1 MTHLEPDALEFD
13 PSGHPYSHRYG
24 DVYASRDGALG
35 QARHVF
41 LAGNDLPQRWADRRQ
56 FVILETGFGL
66 GTNFLA
72 TWQAWRNDP
81 RRPQRLHF
89 VSVELHPV
97 RSQDLQL
104 PEPLQGDALQDLRAQ
119 LATQWPMR
127 VAGMHRIEFDDGHV
141 VLTLALGDALEL
153 LSQLQLGADAF
164 YLDGFA
170 PDRNPRMWDPRLFR
184 ALARLAR
191 TGSTAATYTCA
202 RSVREALADNGFVVQ
217 RRPGYAG
224 KREMLSARF
233 APRWKMRRLEPR
245 APYEGERHAIV
256 VGAGLAGCS
265 TTYALRR
272 RGWRVTLLEREHGPA
287 SQASGLPAGLLRPLL
302 SADDNRTSRLTR
314 AGFLFGIALLQR
326 LAPPTDVDER
336 ARLWSACGVFEQSQ
350 SAEDAHIA
358 KALLAQQTW
367 PADFAEFCDTGQ
379 AAARLGLAPRNG
391 GTWFARGALV
401 AAARWCRA
409 LLNDAAL
416 PTCAGPLTQ
425 VYDFDVTA
433 LMHMNH
439 EWCVRDDQGRCHQAP
454 ILVFANA
461 IGLIKLPQFDHL
473 PLQELAGQIT
483 LLASPALSELRA
495 AISGDGY
502 LLPPILGS
510 AAVGASY
517 EAVTSDTV
525 QRPAPPGDA
534 TAEAPAAPG
543 DKSLRAHRENL
554 QRLSQMLADPPMAPV
569 AEGAF
574 FGRRCV
580 SKDRLPLAGALSDT
594 PAILRDRDNYRGA
607 HLPDLPRLAGLFCLS
622 ALGSRG
628 LVLAPLLG
636 EHLASQIAGEP
647 APIEAALAAAVDPAR
662 FLLRQLR

>member
-1 MTHLEPDALEFD
+1 VTRLEPQALEFD
-13 PSGHPYSHRYG
+13 PNGHPYSHRYR
-24 DVYASRDGALG
+24 DFYSSRDGALG

-41 LAGNDLPQRWADRRQ
+41 LAGNDLPQRWAERRQ

-72 TWQAWRNDP
+72 TWQVWRDDP

-89 VSVELHPV
+89 VSVERHPV
-97 RSQDLQL
+97 RAQDLQM
-104 PEPLQGDALQDLRAQ
+104 PTPSHTDSLQDLRTQ
-119 LATQWPMR
+119 LAMRWPMLTS
-127 VAGMHRIEFDDGHV
+127 GLHRLEFDDGRV

-191 TGSTAATYTCA
+191 TNSTAATYTCA
-202 RSVREALADNGFVVQ
+202 RAVREALADNGFVVQ

-233 APRWKMRRLEPR
+233 APRWRMRRHEPR
-245 APYEGERHAIV
+245 APYEGEQHAIV
-256 VGAGLAGCS
+256 VGAGLAGCC

-287 SQASGLPAGLLRPLL
+287 GQASGLPTGLLRPLL
-302 SADDNRTSRLTR
+302 SVDDNHTSRLTR
-314 AGFLFGIALLQR
+314 AGFLFALGLLQR
-326 LAPPTDVDER
+326 LAPGTEADVSES
-336 ARLWSACGVFEQSQ
+336 LWSACGVFEQSE
-350 SAEDAHIA
+350 SIDDAQIA
-358 KALLAQQTW
+358 KVVLQQQAW
-367 PADFAEFCDTGQ
+367 PADFAQFFDAGQ
-379 AAARLGLAPRNG
+379 AAGRLGLAPRHG

-401 AAARWCRA
+401 AAARLCCA
-409 LLNDAAL
+409 LLDVRGLSEVATL
-416 PTCAGPLTQ
+416 LTQ
-425 VYDFDVTA
+425 VYDFDVTD
-433 LMHMNH
+433 LTRTGRGWVVCDRH
-439 EWCVRDDQGRCHQAP
+439 GRCHQAP
-454 ILVFANA
+454 VLVFANA
-461 IGLIKLPQFDHL
+461 IGLMKLPQFDHL

-495 AISGDGY
+495 GISGDGY
-502 LLPPILGS
+502 LVPPILGG

-517 EAVTSDTV
+517 EPVPSDTV
-525 QRPAPPGDA
+525 QHAVPTGNQTGAAA
-534 TAEAPAAPG
+534 TASEDARM
-543 DKSLRAHRENL
+543 RAHRENL
-554 QRLSQMLADPPMAPV
+554 QRLSQLLAAPPLEPV
-569 AEGAF
+569 VEGAF
-574 FGRRCV
+574 SGRRCV
-580 SKDRLPLAGALSDT
+580 SKDRLPLAGALPDAS
-594 PAILRDRDNYRGA
+594 AIFRDRDHYHGA
-607 HLPDLPRLAGLFCLS
+607 HLADLPRLAGLFCLT

-636 EHLASQIAGEP
+636 EHLASLIAGEP
-647 APIEAALAAAVDPAR
+647 APIEVGLTAAVDPAR